1 MKLKEEM
8 AALAQLDSKITLD
21 NIRDY
26 GYIID
31 SAYNS
36 TLTINGEQYK
46 INANIDDLRA
56 LELRVQVLE
65 NKLKNI
71 EEQQQKYKIIYGE

>member
-1 MKLKEEM
+1 M
-8 AALAQLDSKITLD
+8 AALAQLDSRITLD
-21 NIRDY
+21 NRRDY
-26 GYIID
+26 EYITGNAHNI
-31 SAYNS
+31 N

-71 EEQQQKYKIIYGE
+71 EEQQQKYKIVYGE